1 MFEPLA
7 GFSQI
12 CCCSRFGHTCQIGC
26 YFLQQHQL
34 SMDFSTSPVTV
45 SFLPSQLSPPTETF
59 TTSSPEM
66 QHIVQAER
74 QRQEKI
80 CSVIA
85 VTDLAIEVVKDTVI
99 SLFVDP
105 VVLNILETF
114 PWPLI
119 STNIYLEVFQAT
131 FCPWDFT
138 NLSRC
143 HLDSLEH
150 LDNMWS
156 SLHHCLH

>member
-1 MFEPLA
+1 MA
-7 GFSQI
+7 
-12 CCCSRFGHTCQIGC
+12 
-26 YFLQQHQL
+26 
-34 SMDFSTSPVTV
+34 D
-45 SFLPSQLSPPTETF
+45 
-59 TTSSPEM
+59 
-66 QHIVQAER
+66 
-74 QRQEKI
+74 
-80 CSVIA
+80 
-85 VTDLAIEVVKDTVI
+85 TDLAIEVVKDTVI

-114 PWPLI
+114 PQPLI

-150 LDNMWS
+150 LDNAWS